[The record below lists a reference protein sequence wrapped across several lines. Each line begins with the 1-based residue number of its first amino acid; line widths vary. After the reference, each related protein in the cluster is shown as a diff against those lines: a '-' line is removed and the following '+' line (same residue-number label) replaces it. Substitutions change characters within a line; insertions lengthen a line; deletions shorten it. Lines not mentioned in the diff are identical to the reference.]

1 MGAIGDEDPFGD
13 DHIYEVLGEL
23 KAIAGVPM
31 LVGGSE
37 NRP

>member
-13 DHIYEVLGEL
+13 HHIYEVLDEL
-23 KAIAGVPM
+23 NAIAGVPL